1 MMKELTLGGEIEL
14 LAANRCVGTALL
26 SLVVLVGGS
35 KPSGLKVLHSSG

>member
-26 SLVVLVGGS
+26 GLVVVVGS